1 MNNAN
6 CLTFITNNIK
16 GIPNNSKQ
24 LSVVEYFK
32 NKLGNNRILFLQ
44 ETHSTLNDEI
54 FWQMTSMYLSFTH
67 MVPLNPVMS
76 SLLILEISLFQLTNK

>member
-16 GIPNNSKQ
+16 GIQHNSKR

-32 NKLGNNRILFLQ
+32 NKLGNNRSLFLQ
-44 ETHSTLNDEI
+44 ERHSTFNDENI
-54 FWQMTSMYLSFTH
+54 WRNDFNVMSFTH
-67 MVPLNPVMS
+67 MVPLNPVMFL
-76 SLLILEISLFQLTNK
+76 LLIFEISTFQSKNK

>member
-16 GIPNNSKQ
+16 GIQHNSNR

-32 NKLGNNRILFLQ
+32 NSSVITEFCFYKNYIPHLMMKIFGRI
-44 ETHSTLNDEI
+44 
-54 FWQMTSMYLSFTH
+54 TSMYLSFTH
-67 MVPLNPVMS
+67 MVPLNPVVS
-76 SLLILEISLFQLTNK
+76 LLLILDISAFRLTNK